1 MFTPEAGS
9 LRYSPHFGCFVE
21 LVRYVNDGKWFFKLV
36 LPSPDLT
43 KAARDLP
50 DLGGIYRNKT
60 PWSQMP
66 LAKSPPWSKP

>member
-9 LRYSPHFGCFVE
+9 VRWSGFFGCYVRLE
-21 LVRYVNDGKWFFKLV
+21 RYVSDGKWFFKLV

-50 DLGGIYRNKT
+50 DLNGIYRNQT

-66 LAKSPPWSKP
+66 LVKP